1 MVFYEIVVMLTFIIS
16 EMSLLV
22 IPFIS
27 LGETLLRLE
36 ILIKFKSWRNPSP
49 LASLNIKLGTE
60 VIKTDLQFIWM
71 WIGIWFEAT
80 SLWPGVIIII
90 IIFWTYTK

>member
-1 MVFYEIVVMLTFIIS
+1 MIWGFLVLMVFYEIVVMLTFIIS

-36 ILIKFKSWRNPSP
+36 ILIKFKS
-49 LASLNIKLGTE
+49 
-60 VIKTDLQFIWM
+60 
-71 WIGIWFEAT
+71 
-80 SLWPGVIIII
+80 
-90 IIFWTYTK
+90 